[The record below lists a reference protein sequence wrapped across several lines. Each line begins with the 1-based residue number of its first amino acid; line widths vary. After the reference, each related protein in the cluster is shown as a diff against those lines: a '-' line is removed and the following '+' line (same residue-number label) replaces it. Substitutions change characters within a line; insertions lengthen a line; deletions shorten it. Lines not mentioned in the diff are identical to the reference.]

1 MSDKEFMHSMYGVV
15 EENTQL
21 NESIQQQRNM
31 LKEKIGE
38 VKPKKATETIE
49 VDDGF
54 YAAMYNS
61 EEQAP
66 PAKASKVLGGL
77 KLSGSHVQKLVLGEQ
92 QIDIP
97 SVAYVKVLED
107 QIRELRR
114 ELREAQSK
122 LRSTINQQA
131 KLIEHMN
138 RLKIDL
144 DNKVDMKF

>member
-1 MSDKEFMHSMYGVV
+1 MSDKNFMHSMYGVV
-15 EENTQL
+15 EADTQL

-31 LKEKIGE
+31 LKEKVGE
-38 VKPKKATETIE
+38 VKKKSNESIE

-114 ELREAQSK
+114 ELREAQAK
-122 LRSTINQQA
+122 LRSTMNQQA

>member
-15 EENTQL
+15 EANTPL
-21 NESIQQQRNM
+21 NESVEQKNKM
-31 LKEKIGE
+31 LREKVGE
-38 VKPKKATETIE
+38 VKAKKTTETIE
-49 VDDGF
+49 IDDGF

-114 ELREAQSK
+114 ELREAQAK

-131 KLIEHMN
+131 KLIEHVN
-138 RLKIDL
+138 RLKIEI